1 MKIPFSPPYIDQDVI
16 DSVTESLHS
25 GWITTGPKV
34 AALESELTTYLKA
47 KSVVCV
53 NSWTSGATLVL
64 RWLGVDKDDEVIVPA
79 YTYCATA
86 MAVMEAG
93 ARPVMVDISSKDL
106 TIDVEKIKQA
116 ITPKTK
122 AIITVDIGGCPCQY
136 DKIRELLAEE
146 EIRKQF
152 SAKTEVQEKLNRI
165 LLISDSAH
173 AVGAEYQGKTITQW
187 VDVSVQSFHA
197 VKNITSAEGG
207 AICLNLPEEM
217 GDAEELRKY
226 FKLMTLNGQ
235 TKDAFTKNQAGA
247 WRYDIVDFGMKIN
260 LPDINAAVALA
271 QLRKYDYLLEERKRV
286 FELYHK
292 LLSEYHWAILPPKSN
307 NNFKSVYHLFPL
319 RIKPITEQQRNQII
333 ENLSKKEIAT
343 NVHYIPMP
351 ELTLFK
357 NMGYKIQDY
366 PQAFD
371 AYTRE
376 ITLPLYPQL
385 TNQQVEYI
393 VRNLVEEYYSVLN
406 KNQ

>member
-1 MKIPFSPPYIDQDVI
+1 MNNKQYEKEYSEEKFFKKLAKYAKKVGAKLVYYVLILYYVLQD
-16 DSVTESLHS
+16 
-25 GWITTGPKV
+25 P
-34 AALESELTTYLKA
+34 A
-47 KSVVCV
+47 
-53 NSWTSGATLVL
+53 
-64 RWLGVDKDDEVIVPA
+64 VPA
-79 YTYCATA
+79 KYKAAIVGALGYFILPFDLIPDIAIGA
-86 MAVMEAG
+86 GYVDDMGVVLGAVMT
-93 ARPVMVDISSKDL
+93 VIMH
-106 TIDVEKIKQA
+106 
-116 ITPKTK
+116 ITPAVKESAK
-122 AIITVDIGGCPCQY
+122 QKMRDIFGNDIDDLL
-136 DKIRELLAEE
+136 DKFDEE
-146 EIRKQF
+146 ETRKF
-152 SAKTEVQEKLNRI
+152 
-165 LLISDSAH
+165 
-173 AVGAEYQGKTITQW
+173 
-187 VDVSVQSFHA
+187 
-197 VKNITSAEGG
+197 
-207 AICLNLPEEM
+207 
-217 GDAEELRKY
+217 

-260 LPDINAAVALA
+260 LPDINAAVALT

>member
-1 MKIPFSPPYIDQDVI
+1 MKIPFSPPYIDDDVI
-16 DSVTESLHS
+16 ESVCESLKS

-34 AALESELTTYLKA
+34 AALETELQEYLKA
-47 KSVVCV
+47 KSVICV

-64 RWLGVDKDDEVIVPA
+64 RWLGVEKDDEVIVPA

-93 ARPVMVDISSKDL
+93 AKPIMVDISSKDL
-106 TIDVEKIKQA
+106 TIDVEKIRKA

-122 AIITVDIGGCPCQY
+122 AVITVDIGGCPCQY
-136 DKIRELLAEE
+136 DKIKEMLSEE
-146 EIRKQF
+146 AVLKQYTP
-152 SAKTEVQEKLNRI
+152 KTDTQKKLNRI
-165 LLISDSAH
+165 LLMSDSAH
-173 AVGAEYQGKTITQW
+173 ATGAEFKNKTITQW

-207 AICLNLPEEM
+207 AICLNLPEQFDVEST
-217 GDAEELRKY
+217 RKY

-271 QLRKYDYLLEERKRV
+271 QLRKYDYLLQERKRV
-286 FELYHK
+286 FELYHS

-307 NNFKSVYHLFPL
+307 NNITSVYHLFPL
-319 RIKPITEQQRNQII
+319 RINPITEEQRNKII

-351 ELTLFK
+351 ALTLFK
-357 NMGYKIQDY
+357 NLGYKAEEY
-366 PQAFD
+366 PEAMDAFS
-371 AYTRE
+371 RE

-406 KNQ
+406 KNK